1 MISPIRS
8 GITLLGLIAL
18 MVLISVNPRTANRD
32 APLRSLKDNRI
43 MPRYSMRRLRE
54 QRIRD

>member
-1 MISPIRS
+1 MISPIRP

-43 MPRYSMRRLRE
+43 MPRNSMRRLRE

>member
-18 MVLISVNPRTANRD
+18 MALISLNPRTANRD

-43 MPRYSMRRLRE
+43 MPRNSMRRLRE

>member
-18 MVLISVNPRTANRD
+18 MVLISVNPRTADRD

-43 MPRYSMRRLRE
+43 MPRNSMRRLRD

>member
-18 MVLISVNPRTANRD
+18 MVLISLNPRTANRD

-43 MPRYSMRRLRE
+43 MPRNSMRRLRE

>member
-18 MVLISVNPRTANRD
+18 MALISLNPRAANRD

-43 MPRYSMRRLRE
+43 MPRNSMRRLRE

>member
-18 MVLISVNPRTANRD
+18 MVLISLNPRAANRD
-32 APLRSLKDNRI
+32 APIHSLKDSRI
-43 MPRYSMRRLRE
+43 MTRNNLQRLRDE
-54 QRIRD
+54 RIRD

>member
-18 MVLISVNPRTANRD
+18 MALISLNPRAANQD

-43 MPRYSMRRLRE
+43 MPRNSMRRLRE

>member
-43 MPRYSMRRLRE
+43 MPRNSMRRLRE

>member
-1 MISPIRS
+1 MTSPINS

-18 MVLISVNPRTANRD
+18 MLLISLNPRAVNQE
-32 APLRSLKDNRI
+32 PPMRSLKDNRM
-43 MPRYSMRRLRE
+43 MPRNSVRRLRE

>member
-8 GITLLGLIAL
+8 GIILLGLIAL
-18 MVLISVNPRTANRD
+18 MLLISLNPRAENRD
-32 APLRSLKDNRI
+32 APLHSLKDNRI
-43 MPRYSMRRLRE
+43 MPRNSMRRLRD

>member
-32 APLRSLKDNRI
+32 APIRSLKDNRI
-43 MPRYSMRRLRE
+43 MPRNSMRRLRD

>member
-1 MISPIRS
+1 
-8 GITLLGLIAL
+8 
-18 MVLISVNPRTANRD
+18 VLISVNPRTADRD

-43 MPRYSMRRLRE
+43 MPRNSMRRLRD

>member
-18 MVLISVNPRTANRD
+18 MELISVNPRTANRD

-43 MPRYSMRRLRE
+43 MPRNSMRRLRE